1 MNVVRSDASTDTH
14 PLGLTPVSAGHHLL
28 WVNHFAVAPSDGG
41 GTRHYDLAHALRSHG
56 WRVTIAASDFHLHS
70 RGYTRRST
78 PRSHTAIEEHVGD
91 VDFLWLWAAPY
102 SGNDWRRARN
112 WISFSRSLA
121 RWSPNGSRPDIIIG
135 SSPHLFAA
143 LAALRMARR
152 LRVPFVL
159 EVRDL
164 WPESIVAA
172 GGRRGAAY
180 HALGSLAKYLY
191 ARADRII
198 VLARGTGDHLVGLGV
213 DHRRIVYVPN
223 GADPVPNAPRQS
235 PSPDSAPFTL
245 VYAGAHGPA
254 NGLDTVLDA
263 AALLRDHP
271 VKLLL
276 VGDGPSKTALQE
288 RAARDQLPN
297 VEFRDPVPKT
307 AMPALLASANA
318 GLMVLRDAPLFAFG
332 VSPNKL
338 FDYLAAGLPVVC
350 NVPGDVAAMLRDA
363 SAGEQ
368 AADAS
373 PRALADAILRL
384 AQRAPAALRTMGE
397 AGRAW
402 VGREHGR
409 AVLAQRLDSALR
421 ELVTM
426 KAPNGAGAP

>member
-1 MNVVRSDASTDTH
+1 MTVVRSDLATDVRLDHATVTA
-14 PLGLTPVSAGHHLL
+14 PLHLL
-28 WVNHFAVAPSDGG
+28 WINHFAVAPSDGG
-41 GTRHYDLAHALRSHG
+41 GTRHYDLAQAMAPHG
-56 WRVTIAASDFHLHS
+56 WRVTIAASDFHLHT
-70 RGYTRRST
+70 RGYTRRPT
-78 PRSHTAIEEHVGD
+78 PHSRAAIPERVGD
-91 VDFLWLWAAPY
+91 VEFLWLWAAPY
-102 SGNDWRRARN
+102 TGNDWRRARN
-112 WISFSRSLA
+112 WLSFSRSLA
-121 RWSPNGSRPDIIIG
+121 RYAPNGSRPDVIIG

-172 GGRRGAAY
+172 GGRRGPAY
-180 HALGSLAKYLY
+180 HALGSLARYLY

-198 VLARGTGDHLVGLGV
+198 VLARGTGDHLTGLGV
-213 DHRRIVYVPN
+213 DPARIVYVPN
-223 GADPVPNAPRQS
+223 GADPMPAARRQPRTGT
-235 PSPDSAPFTL
+235 PFTL

-271 VKLLL
+271 VRILL
-276 VGDGPSKTALQE
+276 VGDGPSKAALVE
-288 RAARDQLPN
+288 RAARDGLPN

-307 AMPALLASANA
+307 AMPALLASADA

-350 NVPGDVAAMLRDA
+350 NVPGDVATMLLDA

-368 AADAS
+368 TADAS
-373 PRALADAILRL
+373 PRALANAILRL
-384 AQRAPAALRTMGE
+384 AQRSPDALRAMGD
-397 AGRAW
+397 AGRSW

-409 AVLAQRLDSALR
+409 PVLAQRLDAALR
-421 ELVTM
+421 ALVTR
-426 KAPNGAGAP
+426 

>member
-1 MNVVRSDASTDTH
+1 MTAVRSGPTTDARLDH
-14 PLGLTPVSAGHHLL
+14 APAAAPIHLL
-28 WVNHFAVAPSDGG
+28 WINHFAVAPSDGG
-41 GTRHYDLAHALRSHG
+41 GTRHFDLAHALIPHG
-56 WRVTIAASDFHLHS
+56 WHVTIAASDFHLHS
-70 RGYTRRST
+70 RGYTRRAT
-78 PRSHTAIEEHVGD
+78 PQDRTAIAERVDD

-102 SGNDWRRARN
+102 TTNDWRRARN
-112 WISFSRSLA
+112 WLSFSRSLVRSA
-121 RWSPNGSRPDIIIG
+121 PDGAMRPDVIIG

-172 GGRRGAAY
+172 GGRRGPVY
-180 HALGSLAKYLY
+180 HVFGSLAKYLY
-191 ARADRII
+191 TRADRII

-213 DHRRIVYVPN
+213 NPAKIIYVPN
-223 GADPVPNAPRQS
+223 GADPTPLARHARQL
-235 PSPDSAPFTL
+235 ATPFTL

-263 AALLRDHP
+263 AALLRDQP
-271 VKLLL
+271 VRFLL
-276 VGDGPSKTALQE
+276 VGDGPSKAALE
-288 RAARDQLPN
+288 ARAAREQLPN
-297 VEFRDPVPKT
+297 VEFHAPVPKT
-307 AMPALLASANA
+307 AMPALLASAHA
-318 GLMVLRDAPLFAFG
+318 GLMVLRAAPLFSFG

-368 AADAS
+368 TADAS
-373 PRALADAILRL
+373 PRALANAIERL
-384 AQRAPAALRTMGE
+384 AQRSPDLLRIMGD

-409 AVLAQRLDSALR
+409 PVLARRLDAMLR
-421 ELVTM
+421 SLIT
-426 KAPNGAGAP
+426 P

>member
-1 MNVVRSDASTDTH
+1 MAAARR
-14 PLGLTPVSAGHHLL
+14 LL

-41 GTRHYDLAHALRSHG
+41 GTRHFDLAHALRPHG
-56 WRVTIAASDFHLHS
+56 WQVTIAASDFHLHS
-70 RGYTRRST
+70 RGYTRRPT
-78 PRSHTAIEEHVGD
+78 PNARAAIAERVDD

-102 SGNDWRRARN
+102 TTNDWRRARN
-112 WISFSRSLA
+112 WLSFSHSLG
-121 RWSPNGSRPDIIIG
+121 RLTPNGAPLPELIIG

-152 LRVPFVL
+152 LCVPFVL

-172 GGRRGAAY
+172 GGRRGPAY
-180 HALGSLAKYLY
+180 HALGLLAKYLY

-198 VLARGTGDHLVGLGV
+198 VLARGTGDHLAGLGV
-213 DHRRIVYVPN
+213 DPQRIVYVPN
-223 GADPVPNAPRQS
+223 GADPTPAARRQS
-235 PSPDSAPFTL
+235 HPDAPFTL

-263 AALLRDHP
+263 AALIRDQA
-271 VKLLL
+271 VRIVL
-276 VGDGPSKTALQE
+276 VGDGPSKSALQS
-288 RAARDQLPN
+288 RAAQEQLSN
-297 VEFRDPVPKT
+297 VEFHDPVPKT
-307 AMPALLASANA
+307 AMPALLASAHA
-318 GLMVLRDAPLFAFG
+318 GLMVLRDAPLFTFG

-350 NVPGDVAAMLRDA
+350 NVPGDVAAMLRSA

-368 AADAS
+368 AADAT
-373 PRALADAILRL
+373 PRALANAILRL
-384 AQRAPAALRTMGE
+384 AQQTPDALRAMGD

-409 AVLAQRLDSALR
+409 PVLAQRLDAALR
-421 ELVTM
+421 ALVEPHM
-426 KAPNGAGAP
+426 SNAKRPA

>member
-1 MNVVRSDASTDTH
+1 MTTVHPGLARGTNVDHAPVAA
-14 PLGLTPVSAGHHLL
+14 PLHLL

-41 GTRHYDLAHALRSHG
+41 GTRHFDLAQALRPHG
-56 WRVTIAASDFHLHS
+56 WHVTIAASDFHLHS
-70 RGYTRRST
+70 RGYTRRPT
-78 PRSHTAIEEHVGD
+78 PHARAAIAERVAD

-102 SGNDWRRARN
+102 TTNDWRRARN
-112 WISFSRSLA
+112 WLSFSRSLA
-121 RWSPNGSRPDIIIG
+121 RLSPNVAPRPDLIIG

-172 GGRRGAAY
+172 GGRRGPAY

-191 ARADRII
+191 ARADRVII
-198 VLARGTGDHLVGLGV
+198 LARGTGDHLASFGV
-213 DHRRIVYVPN
+213 NPTRMVYVPN
-223 GADPVPNAPRQS
+223 GADAMPAPAIAPR
-235 PSPDSAPFTL
+235 PAAPFTL

-263 AALLRDHP
+263 AAVLRDHP
-271 VKLLL
+271 IRILL
-276 VGDGPSKTALQE
+276 VGDGPSKPALAM
-288 RAARDQLPN
+288 RAAREALPN

-307 AMPALLASANA
+307 AMPALLASADA

-350 NVPGDVAAMLRDA
+350 NVPGDVAAMLREA
-363 SAGEQ
+363 RAGEQ
-368 AADAS
+368 TTDTS

-384 AQRAPAALRTMGE
+384 AQRSPQDLRAMGDS
-397 AGRAW
+397 ARTW

-409 AVLAQRLDSALR
+409 PVLAQRLDAALR
-421 ELVTM
+421 PLVTS
-426 KAPNGAGAP
+426 